1 MKTIIPDVSIRSIAS
16 WLPSNKISLSS
27 FAEQYGEKETRDVI
41 RTTGVEWVYRTD
53 ANQKSSDLCFNAAEY
68 LISKDNI
75 DRESIDGLVVLTVTR
90 DWALPDTSVYLQ
102 HKLGL
107 KNETVCLD
115 INYGCTGYI
124 YGLMQ
129 AAMWIHSGLC
139 QNVLVLGGDML
150 KNCLDPKAVV
160 SIDASDIGT
169 ASLISKGTTGMAFH
183 LCSDGARYDRI
194 MMPHGGYICQDGM
207 GVFSFSIV
215 NGPKSIRTVM
225 DLMKWEDSDVDIYAL
240 HQSSQ
245 LIIKNVRM
253 ALKSSQEKFP
263 VNMKDFGNSSS
274 STIPNLLCDLY
285 GLNKANRPRHAV
297 FCSYGAGLT
306 CGSVALDL
314 SKTHFYEPLNKQ

>member
-150 KNCLDPKAVV
+150 KNCLDPKAVG
-160 SIDASDIGT
+160 SIDANDIGT